1 MDRFN
6 KFTDRARRALTDAQ
20 REAARFHQN
29 YIGAEHLLLG
39 LIGVEDGVA
48 AKALVNLGVELS
60 KVRTAVEFLIGH
72 GDRPAV
78 GEVGL
83 TPAAKRVI
91 ELAIDEARSLGHR
104 YIGTEHILLGLVREG
119 DNIGAGVLESLG
131 VTLALARREV
141 IQLAP
146 AGPSPD
152 TERPVDPRPT
162 FGDWGDFLAI
172 RWAPEGAE
180 DIGELLATASA
191 QGFAGRSSAY
201 FSAAA
206 VLGFAARLGEDP
218 LAGDPLEL
226 RSGHVSRATDE
237 LDEHVGI
244 AVSAVG
250 NLGQV
255 SLSIHLAERWPRQA
269 DGRSDVHLE
278 LLTTYERLRRF
289 GAALDGVIRGERAEA
304 RLDGEV
310 LQGS

>member
-1 MDRFN
+1 MDRFD

-60 KVRTAVEFLIGH
+60 KVRTAVEFLIGS
-72 GDRPAV
+72 GDRPTA

-104 YIGTEHILLGLVREG
+104 YIGTEHILLGLLREG
-119 DNIGAGVLESLG
+119 ENVGGAVLESLG
-131 VTLALARREV
+131 VTLAVARREV
-141 IQLAP
+141 VRLAP

-152 TERPVDPRPT
+152 SEAQSDPRPT
-162 FGDWGDFLAI
+162 LGAWGDFLAI
-172 RWAPEGAE
+172 RWAPEGSE
-180 DIGELLATASA
+180 GIGELLATASA
-191 QGFAGRSSAY
+191 KGFAGRSSAY

-206 VLGFAARLGEDP
+206 VLSFAACLSEDP

-226 RSGHVSRATDE
+226 RSGHASPVTDVV
-237 LDEHVGI
+237 DEHVGI
-244 AVSAVG
+244 AVTAVG
-250 NLGQV
+250 HLGQIG
-255 SLSIHLAERWPRQA
+255 LSIHLAERWPARPER
-269 DGRSDVHLE
+269 RSDVRLE
-278 LLTTYERLRRF
+278 LLTTDERLRRF
-289 GAALDGVIRGERAEA
+289 GAELGLVVRGQQVEA

-310 LQGS
+310 LRGA